1 MRPDLVFLIVKG
13 VCRQSI
19 VIYKKQVAHLIR
31 LNRTAWSGHPSSRRL
46 LALAQVCLSIL
57 IRNPSLSKA
66 KGESR
71 YLLWV
76 YETALKEE
84 CGYQGDQPY
93 WDWSLDVPENG
104 GAQFNASPIFDPVTG
119 FGGNGANG
127 SVPVT
132 IPPGTTFPTG
142 LTGTPLGS
150 CIDDGPFANKLLVL
164 NPGPPPDGILTAGT
178 GRCLKRNFQPGLV
191 DGALAWNANVEL
203 VLNLTAYVN
212 FTRGFDALAGSGI
225 PSGPG
230 IHGGGHIGIG
240 GEVCG
245 YILH

>member
-1 MRPDLVFLIVKG
+1 
-13 VCRQSI
+13 
-19 VIYKKQVAHLIR
+19 
-31 LNRTAWSGHPSSRRL
+31 
-46 LALAQVCLSIL
+46 LAQVCLSIL
-57 IRNPSLSKA
+57 IRNLSLSKA

-212 FTRGFDALAGSGI
+212 FTRGFDALAGTGI